1 MDRIDKSLDDII
13 KQQRDEKKKLK
24 HTPPAKKQT
33 SIPKK
38 ASGGVQSRA
47 AIRATRE
54 ARASKP
60 NSPYARPTK
69 AKEALFTAS
78 FRTKAAPI
86 TEIFTAGYI
95 PKPKSTLK
103 LFTTNNKAG
112 RAKETVGPI
121 STKSIRMVT
130 TQAPKAPARD
140 SVSLTSASASLRLST
155 QQSKQPPQQRPDARS
170 TLSTTNRNDRNDN
183 SFGNRNAQDNR
194 SAPSRANNYNSTNHG
209 NSHGSNHRIQGSRE
223 SQGVIYNGSHS
234 QQNRSRQEA
243 PKPKPQV
250 AVPETVDLDM
260 DVDTPISIRGVAP
273 GESVAFRGE
282 SGPVTIEIENLDPGT
297 TADDV
302 KYVCSRFGEIKSCM
316 CSNGYA
322 QVTYARKAA
331 GQAAIDNLHGKKAD
345 NGQILRVV
353 MRPNPIIHNAA
364 VPAAPTPT
372 PLSGPM
378 KILERAVHGTITNAG
393 TIYSDQLLAAQQML
407 KVQQHK
413 MAQLQQE
420 EQRIASMRLHA
431 NTQMNDLNSL
441 SSSSRGFF

>member
-33 SIPKK
+33 AIPKK

-54 ARASKP
+54 ARAAKP

-69 AKEALFTAS
+69 TKEALFTAS

-121 STKSIRMVT
+121 STKSIRMVA
-130 TQAPKAPARD
+130 TQAPKAPVRD
-140 SVSLTSASASLRLST
+140 NLSLTSASASLRLST
-155 QQSKQPPQQRPDARS
+155 QQSKQPQQRPDSRS
-170 TLSTTNRNDRNDN
+170 AMSSSRNDRNDN
-183 SFGNRNAQDNR
+183 SFANRNAQDNR
-194 SAPSRANNYNSTNHG
+194 SAPSRTNNHNNVNLGNNHG
-209 NSHGSNHRIQGSRE
+209 GHGSHNQHSRT
-223 SQGVIYNGSHS
+223 
-234 QQNRSRQEA
+234 RQEA
-243 PKPKPQV
+243 PKPKSQIL
-250 AVPETVDLDM
+250 VPETVDLDM
-260 DVDTPISIRGVAP
+260 EVDIPIAIRGVAP

-331 GQAAIDNLHGKKAD
+331 GHAAIENLHGKKAD

-353 MRPNPIIHNAA
+353 MRPNPIIHTTAA
-364 VPAAPTPT
+364 PAPAAPTPT

-413 MAQLQQE
+413 MAQLKQE
-420 EQRIASMRLHA
+420 EQRISSMRLHA